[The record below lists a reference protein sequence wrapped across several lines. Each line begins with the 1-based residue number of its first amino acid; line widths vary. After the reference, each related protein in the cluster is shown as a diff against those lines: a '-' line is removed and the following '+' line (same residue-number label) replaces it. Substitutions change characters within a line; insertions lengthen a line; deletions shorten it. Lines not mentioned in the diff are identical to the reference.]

1 MRIYVIVLAV
11 LLAVVIGM
19 IQIRGYFAIGGEMIV
34 PIAVFAYMM
43 IKEVERS

>member
-11 LLAVVIGM
+11 LMAVVIGM

-34 PIAVFAYMM
+34 PISVFAYLI